1 MLRAV
6 PNESFGIYVS
16 DFLSHTVIS
25 VFLMVCLHISLQNPT
40 AYCHSNLHI
49 AMIFDD
55 SDWRHQVTQTELLE
69 GRTVRRTITLTE
81 WLLRHAW
88 VSVSTQIFTSFLYYK
103 NVPILLG
110 CMQNSI
116 GDRNCTLTNYEYWLL
131 SQSMYRSSNCAFQ
144 TFHRVKEIGGKRD
157 LIKWSGDSNC
167 KIIHWTE
174 GKYLLFCE
182 WKRKR

>member
-16 DFLSHTVIS
+16 DLISHNVIS

-55 SDWRHQVTQTELLE
+55 SDWRHQVTQAELLG

-81 WLLRHAW
+81 WLLRNAW
-88 VSVSTQIFTSFLYYK
+88 MSVSTLIFTSFLYYK

-110 CMQNSI
+110 CMQHSI

-144 TFHRVKEIGGKRD
+144 AFHRVKEMGGKRD
-157 LIKWSGDSNC
+157 LIKWSGDCIHQN
-167 KIIHWTE
+167 IHWTE